1 MQHYW
6 RTSAIIL
13 SLATG
18 ISPAVAQSPAPA
30 PEPQQRSQQEDWQH
44 TPSGKMGKEEPS
56 SHAPSAKPM
65 DNAALVNGSLAVP
78 GAPQNSEM
86 VPAKFSEKN
95 AADDKLVTA
104 AYTFK
109 TLSPE
114 QRRAIYQGLKD
125 QAPAQSVAAPLS
137 SELPV
142 EVKLQSVPEAVAAQ
156 VPQTRGYQYIVV
168 PDQVLLVSPATR
180 VVVGAFSDAG

>member
-6 RTSAIIL
+6 CTSAIIL
-13 SLATG
+13 SLVTG
-18 ISPAVAQSPAPA
+18 VSPAVAQSPAP
-30 PEPQQRSQQEDWQH
+30 EPQQRTQQENWQH
-44 TPSGKMGKEEPS
+44 TPSGQMGKEEPS

-65 DNAALVNGSLAVP
+65 DNAALVNGALAVP
-78 GAPQNSEM
+78 GAPQNSET

-95 AADDKLVTA
+95 AADDKLVTV

-125 QAPAQSVAAPLS
+125 QAPAQSVVSALA
-137 SELPV
+137 SELPI
-142 EVKLQSVPEAVAAQ
+142 EVTLQSVPEAVAAQ
-156 VPQTRGYQYIVV
+156 VPQIRGYQYIVLA
-168 PDQVLLVSPATR
+168 DQVLLVSPATR
-180 VVVGAFSDAG
+180 IVVGALSDAG